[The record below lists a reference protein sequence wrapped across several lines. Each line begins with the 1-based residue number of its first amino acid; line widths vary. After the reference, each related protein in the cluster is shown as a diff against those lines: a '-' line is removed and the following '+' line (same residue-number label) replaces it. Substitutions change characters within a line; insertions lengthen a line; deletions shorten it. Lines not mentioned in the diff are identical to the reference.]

1 MLAIP
6 PIQTEQAAAA
16 APLAVTT
23 ATDAA
28 NAAAGFTNEFLLSFI
43 TLSRSPSLIRFAH
56 WVVHHYGNDCEA
68 PENPRACLSVK
79 CDLECRVSA

>member
-43 TLSRSPSLIRFAH
+43 HSLPLPPSTVLHI
-56 WVVHHYGNDCEA
+56 G
-68 PENPRACLSVK
+68 
-79 CDLECRVSA
+79 

>member
-43 TLSRSPSLIRFAH
+43 TLSRSPSLNRFAH
-56 WVVHHYGNDCEA
+56 WVVHHYGNDCAA

-79 CDLECRVSA
+79 CDSV